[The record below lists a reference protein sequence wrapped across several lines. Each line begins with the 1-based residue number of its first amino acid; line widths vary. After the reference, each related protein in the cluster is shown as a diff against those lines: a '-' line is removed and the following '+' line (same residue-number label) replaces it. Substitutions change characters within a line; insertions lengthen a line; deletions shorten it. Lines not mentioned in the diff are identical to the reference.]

1 MENYLKVAKERLQKE
16 SKEGK
21 FDKYASA
28 MKNAVMD
35 ALITF
40 AEQDE
45 EFAQAVVQGGS
56 FEDCMK
62 AVAKCV
68 KNQSI
73 SDMEAF
79 GAAVKF
85 YFPGAGIDVTMRI
98 NLCASV
104 EKKVEAPKAAPP
116 KGLILDLSDFF

>member
-1 MENYLKVAKERLQKE
+1 MSNFHEDAVTRLDKECN
-16 SKEGK
+16 EGK
-21 FDKYASA
+21 FDRYAGA
-28 MKNAVMD
+28 MKHAVRD
-35 ALITF
+35 ALKDF
-40 AEQDE
+40 CRQND

-85 YFPGAGIDVTMRI
+85 YFPGAGIDVTI

-104 EKKVEAPKAAPP
+104 EKKEKAPKATPP
-116 KGLILDLSDFF
+116 KGLMLDLSDFF